1 MQSSINTIEAIKKQ
15 FGNIYK
21 NLEKCGQGSYS
32 EVFKCQ
38 NQNGEYVAI
47 KVIDKSSIDSDQV
60 PYFNNE
66 KELLSINNN
75 QNVIKLYEYQES
87 DQTLFFVLE
96 FCQMDV
102 AQMMTKYYNNR
113 IPEDIV
119 IIILKNIMN
128 GLQSLHKNN
137 IIHRDLKL
145 ENIGVVIKEE
155 NLIKLA
161 SKQENKYDLIFKQAS
176 YKLLDLGLAKQVT
189 NQTKT
194 FAGTQYYMAPEVI
207 DGRFYSFQ
215 VDMYSLGV
223 CLYQMIT
230 GKHPYKGNNYY
241 TQYKKIKQQEANF
254 QVIENQLLRNIIQQ
268 MLQFDVEKRLK
279 FQELYQSQLIKNLQE
294 TQPSILE
301 ISLTMNTQFYI
312 INESNIIQKEDIQQE
327 NEQKIQNQQIHQQI
341 QNNTQFFEN
350 FKNSQLYSQTQES
363 SIIQTQEFSV
373 IEYPQQQK
381 KSQIGKSKSPL
392 EQNQEI
398 IQVKEIT
405 RWKKQKNICMLIQ
418 RLCKKLQIFIQQIPS
433 DINYSSF
440 EGEFTYYLKYYC
452 KFSEKLLKELQ
463 VEVNSKNHYQK
474 IQEYQIFKDS
484 LKNIQLINLQDMQS
498 NLFSNLI
505 YTSRTYFNQVNSIF
519 EIKDDNTL
527 ENQKNFLQKN
537 NKIIFK
543 QIRKIS
549 QNLYYKE
556 DQAMHQFTQ
565 VQCLI
570 YLILVDLA
578 ILYAEYLN
586 GNTILD
592 DTQIIELKP
601 EDFQNNPDHICSF
614 LFDIMEQNKLSFT
627 DIQDIQ

>member
-1 MQSSINTIEAIKKQ
+1 MQSSINNIEAIKKQ
-15 FGNIYK
+15 FGNKYK
-21 NLEKCGQGSYS
+21 NPEKCGSGTYS

-38 NQNGEYVAI
+38 NQNGEFVAI
-47 KVIDKSSIDSDQV
+47 KVVDISSIDSHLVD
-60 PYFNNE
+60 YFKNE
-66 KELLSINNN
+66 QGLLSINDN

-96 FCQMDV
+96 YCQMDV
-102 AQMMTKYYNNR
+102 SQMMKKYYNNR
-113 IPEDIV
+113 IPENIV

-128 GLQSLHKNN
+128 GLQNLHKNN

-145 ENIGVVIKEE
+145 DNIGVVIKEE

-161 SKQENKYDLIFKQAS
+161 SKQENKYDSIFKQAS
-176 YKLLDLGLAKQVT
+176 YKLLDLGFAKQVT

-194 FAGTQYYMAPEVI
+194 LVGTFYYMAPEVI

-215 VDMYSLGV
+215 ADIYSLGV

-230 GKHPYKGNNYY
+230 GEHPYKGNNQK
-241 TQYKKIKQQEANF
+241 TQYEKIKRQEANY

-268 MLQFDVEKRLK
+268 MLQFDVEKRFK

-301 ISLTMNTQFYI
+301 ISLTMNTQFYL
-312 INESNIIQKEDIQQE
+312 INESNIIYKEDIQQ
-327 NEQKIQNQQIHQQI
+327 QNQQIDHQI
-341 QNNTQFFEN
+341 QNHRQSFEN
-350 FKNSQLYSQTQES
+350 SQINSQTQEFQ
-363 SIIQTQEFSV
+363 IIETKEFSV
-373 IEYPQQQK
+373 IEDPQQQK
-381 KSQIGKSKSPL
+381 KFQIGKSQFPFES
-392 EQNQEI
+392 NQDI
-398 IQVKEIT
+398 IFQKEIT

-418 RLCKKLQIFIQQIPS
+418 RLCKKLQIFIQKIPS
-433 DINYSSF
+433 DVNYSSF

-452 KFSEKLLKELQ
+452 KLSEKLLKELQ
-463 VEVNSKNHYQK
+463 VEVNSKNHYQT

-484 LKNIQLINLQDMQS
+484 LKNIQLINLQGMQS

-505 YTSRTYFNQVNSIF
+505 YTSRTYFNRVNSIF

-527 ENQKNFLQKN
+527 DNQKNFLQTN
-537 NKIIFK
+537 NKIIFQ

-549 QNLYYKE
+549 ENLYYKE
-556 DQAMHQFTQ
+556 GQAMHQFTQ

-627 DIQDIQ
+627 DIQ